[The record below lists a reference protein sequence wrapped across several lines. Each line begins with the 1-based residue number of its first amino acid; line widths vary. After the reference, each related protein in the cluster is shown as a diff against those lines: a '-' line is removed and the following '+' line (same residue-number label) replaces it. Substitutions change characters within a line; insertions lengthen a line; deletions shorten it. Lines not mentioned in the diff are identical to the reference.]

1 MKGRNNPRK
10 TRKTKEAITRMT
22 GNPGKAHFFY
32 GMLADRAKEATE
44 QYARWND
51 MLEVL
56 ARMKTNKLNPPANP

>member
-32 GMLADRAKEATE
+32 GRKIVFSTVGGTGWRYEDEI
-44 QYARWND
+44 
-51 MLEVL
+51 
-56 ARMKTNKLNPPANP
+56 